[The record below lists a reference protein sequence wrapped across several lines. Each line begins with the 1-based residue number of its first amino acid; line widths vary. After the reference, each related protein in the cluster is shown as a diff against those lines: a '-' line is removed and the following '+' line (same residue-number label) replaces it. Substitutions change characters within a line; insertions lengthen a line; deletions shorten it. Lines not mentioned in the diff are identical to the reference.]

1 MYTPRDYQEY
11 GIRACVEILT
21 SKKPRK
27 EIVVSPTAGG
37 KSLYVAFSALAVDYP
52 LIVLQPSKELL
63 IQNYDKF
70 TELGGE
76 AEIYCADLK
85 LRNIGKVTFATIGSI
100 KKEIAKIKELG
111 VKGLI
116 IDEAHLGTK
125 SQSAIRKFIKDV
137 GITNVL
143 GLTATPVYLEG
154 GMNGAELKM
163 INRVRGALFRDIAHV
178 TQIGELVEKKFW
190 SRLLYLEEELDI
202 NLLKLNSNGSDYTL
216 ESQKKFYEGNFLE
229 KKIISYV
236 DRLNRDGRKSIL
248 IFVPSIED
256 AESLSNLLPGS
267 KTVHSLTDK
276 KERDQIIKDFK
287 NLKQQVVI
295 NVNVLSVGF
304 DHPQLDAIITARATN
319 SIAIYYQ
326 QIGRGVRIHP
336 LKKNCRVIDLSGNVK
351 NFGKVE
357 LLNFEYIEGWGWGMF
372 TEDKLLSNYPM
383 QAKKRPTKDSL
394 RRGVKKERDKIFRV
408 SKEEPEIR
416 IWFGKYKDKTLSEI
430 QKENDKYL
438 PWMIDNMNFNGSK
451 MIKLKKQIEII
462 LKL

>member
-1 MYTPRDYQEY
+1 MYTPRDYQET
-11 GIRACVEILT
+11 GIEASIKILT
-21 SKKPRK
+21 SKKPKR

-37 KSLYVAFSALAVDYP
+37 KSLYVAFSAKAVDYP

-63 IQNYDKF
+63 LQNYSKF
-70 TELGGE
+70 LELGGE
-76 AEIYCADLK
+76 AEIYCAALK
-85 LRNIGKVTFATIGSI
+85 SSNIGKITFATIGSI
-100 KKEIAKIKELG
+100 KKEISKVKSLG

-125 SQSAIRKFIKDV
+125 SDSSIRKFIKDV
-137 GITNVL
+137 GIQNVL

-178 TQIGELVEKKFW
+178 TQISELVQKKFW
-190 SRLLYLEEELDI
+190 SRLLYTEEELDLE
-202 NLLKLNSNGSDYTL
+202 LLKLNSNGSDYTL
-216 ESQKKFYEGNFLE
+216 DSQKKFYEGNSLE
-229 KKIISYV
+229 RKIVSYV
-236 DRLNRDGRKSIL
+236 DRLERNDRKSIL

-256 AESLSNLLPGS
+256 AESLSKLIPGS
-267 KTVHSLTDK
+267 KTVHSKTDD

-287 NLKQQVVI
+287 SLKQKVVI

-336 LKKNCRVIDLSGNVK
+336 LKTSCRVIDLSGNVK

-357 LLNFEYIEGWGWGMF
+357 LLNFEYIENYGWGMF
-372 TEDKLLSNYPM
+372 TGDKLLSNYPM
-383 QAKKRPTKDSL
+383 QAKRRPTKESL
-394 RRGVKKERDKIFRV
+394 RRGVKAEREKIFHS
-408 SKEEPEIR
+408 SKEDPEIK
-416 IWFGKYKDKTLSEI
+416 IWFGKYKNRTLSSVH
-430 QKENDKYL
+430 KENDKYL
-438 PWMIDNMNFNGSK
+438 SWMIDNFDFNGTK
-451 MIKLKKQIEII
+451 MIKLKRQIEII